1 MCQKRHCT
9 INIQFGIDFS
19 KISTILQTIKGGFFL
34 KPEFHERESWINI
47 NEEISNNI

>member
-1 MCQKRHCT
+1 MCQKRDCPT
-9 INIQFGIDFS
+9 NIEFGIGYS
-19 KISTILQTIKGGFFL
+19 KISNILQTIRGVFLL